1 MVSHPSIPASEP
13 DDGPIEGKI
22 MRSTA
27 GKLALGLGALNLA
40 TLILMA
46 TVSADDGFWGI
57 GNKTLPPGALP
68 VSAIARSVEEAG
80 IKHIYAIDAGRNV
93 YEVKALDPSGKR
105 IRLTIDPLTGA
116 VIARTFS

>member
-1 MVSHPSIPASEP
+1 
-13 DDGPIEGKI
+13 

-46 TVSADDGFWGI
+46 TVSADEGFWGI

-68 VSAIARSVEEAG
+68 VSAIARGIEETG
-80 IKHIYAIDAGRNV
+80 IMDIYAIDAVRNV
-93 YEVKALDPSGKR
+93 YEVKAVDPSGKR
-105 IRLTIDPLTGA
+105 VRLTVDPLTGA
-116 VIARTFS
+116 IIARALS

>member
-1 MVSHPSIPASEP
+1 
-13 DDGPIEGKI
+13 

-68 VSAIARSVEEAG
+68 VSAIARGIEEAG
-80 IKHIYAIDAGRNV
+80 ITNIYAIDAVRNV
-93 YEVKALDPSGKR
+93 YEVKAVDSSGKR
-105 IRLTIDPLTGA
+105 VRLTVDPLTGA
-116 VIARTFS
+116 IIARALS

>member
-1 MVSHPSIPASEP
+1 
-13 DDGPIEGKI
+13 

-57 GNKTLPPGALP
+57 GNKTLPPNALP
-68 VSAIARSVEEAG
+68 VSAIARAIEDSG
-80 IKHIYAIDAGRNV
+80 ITHIYAIDAGRNV
-93 YEVKALDPSGKR
+93 YEVKAVDPGGKQV
-105 IRLTIDPLTGA
+105 RLTVDPLTGA
-116 VIARTFS
+116 IIARA

>member
-1 MVSHPSIPASEP
+1 MLAPVTGPAK
-13 DDGPIEGKI
+13 GLTEGDI

-27 GKLALGLGALNLA
+27 GRLALGLGALNLA

-68 VSAIARSVEEAG
+68 VSAIARGIEEAG
-80 IKHIYAIDAGRNV
+80 ITHIYAIDAAHDV
-93 YEVKALDPSGKR
+93 YEVKALDPAGKR
-105 IRLTIDPLTGA
+105 VRLTVDPLTGA
-116 VIARTFS
+116 ILARAVS